1 MQWLTAEEV
10 AQRLRVS
17 SWTVRRWLRDKEIEG
32 FRLSDRAGWRISEES
47 LARFV
52 ASRSNLADPSADTGK
67 AA

>member
-1 MQWLTAEEV
+1 MEYLTVEQVAE
-10 AQRLRVS
+10 RLKVS
-17 SWTVRRWLRDKEIEG
+17 PWTVRRWLRDKEIEG

-52 ASRSNLADPSADTGK
+52 ASRSNVAEPGAKEGK

>member
-1 MQWLTAEEV
+1 MEYLTVEQVAE
-10 AQRLRVS
+10 RLKVS
-17 SWTVRRWLRDKEIEG
+17 TWTVRRWLRDKEIEG

-52 ASRSNLADPSADTGK
+52 ASRSNLADPGTNEGK